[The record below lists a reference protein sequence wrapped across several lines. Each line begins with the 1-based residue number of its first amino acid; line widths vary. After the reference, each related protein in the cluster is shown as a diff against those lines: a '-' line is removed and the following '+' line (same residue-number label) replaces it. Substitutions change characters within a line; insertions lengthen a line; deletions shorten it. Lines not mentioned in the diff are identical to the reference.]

1 MTLYAAF
8 AGEVHCEPLAQEGSW
23 RISGRARGLPPAV
36 AGEPLQLLLNGARD
50 RDPPAVLH
58 DAELEVVDAVT
69 GASPAW
75 QSPAWQP
82 PAATAA
88 VAVLAPAAAA
98 FPAQRLGCV
107 LRGRGYGRAFSLRS
121 AQVQLAASPALLALM
136 APPPAPWTMRA
147 VAWML
152 LNLVR
157 IPGVAGLVARTR
169 ADHRGD

>member
-8 AGEVHCEPLAQEGSW
+8 EGEVRCEPLAQEGGW

-50 RDPPAVLH
+50 LDPPAVLH

-69 GASPAW
+69 GASA
-75 QSPAWQP
+75 
-82 PAATAA
+82 
-88 VAVLAPAAAA
+88 
-98 FPAQRLGCV
+98 RLGAV

-121 AQVQLAASPALLALM
+121 AQVQLGASPALLALM
-136 APPPAPWTMRA
+136 APPPAPRTMR
-147 VAWML
+147 VLAWLL

-157 IPGVAGLVARTR
+157 IPGVASLVARAR
-169 ADHRGD
+169 ADHGGG